1 MFLSDL
7 CYNNESIPIENITF
21 NWNDWKYHF
30 HMIRTIHFFI
40 FIFACNSPNLHWGRQ
55 LGKLDCWLTH
65 KPDPGSWR
73 LPSHIPCLGMCVQFA
88 FPVSRSCSRDTA
100 SKERQIHLGALY
112 KHLTSVWW
120 ARRLS
125 LLATIKISLL
135 LCSPA
140 YYYYK
145 PAT

>member
-1 MFLSDL
+1 MICFLSDL
-7 CYNNESIPIENITF
+7 WYYNESISIENITYIF
-21 NWNDWKYHF
+21 TWLEPF
-30 HMIRTIHFFI
+30 IFFI
-40 FIFACNSPNLHWGRQ
+40 FIFACNSQNLHWGTQ

-65 KPDPGSWR
+65 KLDPGSWR
-73 LPSHIPCLGMCVQFA
+73 LPSHLPCLGMCVQFA
-88 FPVSRSCSRDTA
+88 FSVPRSCSTDTA
-100 SKERQIHLGALY
+100 SKEWQIHLGALY

-120 ARRLS
+120 ARWSS